1 MKTNKNYGQGVTSI
15 DIIDVNM
22 LEVRQMNELKNKIN
36 DVLVNHK
43 EKKEKKIYLSDDD
56 LTLMYAIL
64 RTFTKDV
71 DSSMTSSFD
80 ETLKEMEKAYEQ
92 HKLDEADDYASREC

>member
-1 MKTNKNYGQGVTSI
+1 MKTNKNYGKGITSI

-22 LEVRQMNELKNKIN
+22 LEVRQMNELKNRIN

-64 RTFTKDV
+64 RTFVQDC

-80 ETLKEMEKAYEQ
+80 ETLKEMAKEDEQ
-92 HKLDEADDYASREC
+92 HKLDEADDHASREC